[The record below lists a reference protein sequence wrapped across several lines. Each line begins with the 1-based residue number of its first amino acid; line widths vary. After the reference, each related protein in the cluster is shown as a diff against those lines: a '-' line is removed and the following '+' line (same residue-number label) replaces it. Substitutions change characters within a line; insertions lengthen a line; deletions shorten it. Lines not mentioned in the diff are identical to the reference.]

1 MRKIIFGIMVVFS
14 VNLMANC
21 DVKQI
26 KKVFAESKS
35 SIDKK
40 ILHHR
45 KNSGNTEVAA
55 IGYAKGAGE
64 ILTARHGSLQNN
76 IQNLQLPNG
85 TIAINKD
92 WTNILFSIK
101 KYIYSSPTPE
111 EYFLRTSKL
120 LSVLFEDSDMLCIFT
135 GSIITTLDDPVTG
148 TYQLINSINDKK
160 KFQNALRRFI
170 VFSTIADKGANDSFA
185 LEKVFINDVK
195 RWECIENA
203 LK

>member
-1 MRKIIFGIMVVFS
+1 MRKIMFGIMVVFS
-14 VNLMANC
+14 VNLMADC

-40 ILHHR
+40 NLHHR
-45 KNSGNTEVAA
+45 KNSGNTEIAA

-120 LSVLFEDSDMLCIFT
+120 LSVLFEDSDMLYIFT
-135 GSIITTLDDPVTG
+135 GSAITTFDDPVTG

-185 LEKVFINDVK
+185 LEKVFVNDVK
-195 RWECIENA
+195 HWECIENA

>member
-45 KNSGNTEVAA
+45 KNSGNTEIAA

-195 RWECIENA
+195 RWECIKNA

>member
-1 MRKIIFGIMVVFS
+1 MRKIMFGIMVVFS
-14 VNLMANC
+14 VNLMADC